1 MTNHVTICDSLLQ
14 VPDLDVIVV
23 SVGGGGMI
31 SGICVAAKV
40 SDIIII
46 IVIIRL
52 LYRGLIQL
60 LK

>member
-1 MTNHVTICDSLLQ
+1 MTICDSLVQ

-46 IVIIRL
+46 IIIIIRL
-52 LYRGLIQL
+52 LYRGLIRL

>member
-1 MTNHVTICDSLLQ
+1 MTIICDSLVQ

-46 IVIIRL
+46 IIIRL
-52 LYRGLIQL
+52 LYRGLIRL

>member
-1 MTNHVTICDSLLQ
+1 MTICDSLVQ

-23 SVGGGGMI
+23 SIGGGGMI

-46 IVIIRL
+46 IIIRL
-52 LYRGLIQL
+52 LYRGLIRL

>member
-1 MTNHVTICDSLLQ
+1 MTICDSLVQ

-23 SVGGGGMI
+23 SIGGGGMI

-46 IVIIRL
+46 IIIVIIRL
-52 LYRGLIQL
+52 LYRGLIRL

>member
-1 MTNHVTICDSLLQ
+1 MTNHVTICDSLVQ

-46 IVIIRL
+46 IVRL

>member
-1 MTNHVTICDSLLQ
+1 MTICDSLVQ

-46 IVIIRL
+46 IIIIRL
-52 LYRGLIQL
+52 LYRGLIRL

>member
-1 MTNHVTICDSLLQ
+1 MTLCDSLVQ

-46 IVIIRL
+46 IIIIIRL
-52 LYRGLIQL
+52 LYRGLIRL

>member
-1 MTNHVTICDSLLQ
+1 MCDSLVQ

-46 IVIIRL
+46 IIVIRL